1 MSNKF
6 KSTSMSPKLV
16 FFIAKENLMS
26 KRLRTTLTTLGI
38 AVGIG
43 AIFFLLSFGLG
54 LQNLVTNEVI
64 GSQSIKTID
73 VSTPN
78 SKIIKIDDINTKRI
92 SEIPNVENLGK
103 AYYFPGGYKISN
115 SESDTIVYGID
126 NGYEKLTNLN
136 LVTGKLIEDKQL
148 EKVAI
153 INLSALESVGLSKNP
168 GEVIDKTV
176 EITIP
181 LSNIIDSKETYKET
195 FKIIGVINSGSGAE
209 IFIPSNVFRDL
220 GVANLTQLKVGAN
233 NVDNVSRIRSQI
245 ESIGLET
252 TSPVDTLEDINRVFR
267 FLNLILVGFG
277 GIGMIIAIL
286 GMFNTLT
293 ISLLERTK
301 EIGLMIALGARSVD
315 IKRIFIIEALMLS
328 VAGSLIGI
336 ISAFSLGR
344 VINLLMNVMAAR
356 RGVSDGFELF
366 SNPPI
371 LIIGTLIFMAT
382 IGFLVVLLPAKRAQS
397 INAIEALRR
406 E

>member
-1 MSNKF
+1 
-6 KSTSMSPKLV
+6 MSPKLV

-78 SKIIKIDDINTKRI
+78 SKIIKIDDINTQRI
-92 SEIPNVENLGK
+92 SEIPNVENIGK

-136 LVTGKLIEDKQL
+136 LVTGKLIEDKQS

-176 EITIP
+176 EITVP

-195 FKIIGVINSGSGAE
+195 FKIVGVINSGSGAE
-209 IFIPSNVFRDL
+209 IFIPSSVFRDL

-336 ISAFSLGR
+336 IGAFSLGR

-382 IGFLVVLLPAKRAQS
+382 IGFLVVLLPAKRAQN

>member
-1 MSNKF
+1 MSSKI

-16 FFIAKENLMS
+16 FYIANKNLLS
-26 KRLRTTLTTLGI
+26 KRLRTTLTVLGI

-78 SKIIKIDDINTKRI
+78 SKIIKIDDINSQRI
-92 SEIPNVENLGK
+92 SEIPNVENIGK
-103 AYYFPGGYKISN
+103 AYYFPGGFKISN
-115 SESDTIVYGID
+115 SESDSIVYGID

-136 LVTGKLIEDKQL
+136 LVTGKLIEDKQT

-153 INLSALESVGLSKNP
+153 INLSALESVGLAKNP
-168 GEVIDKTV
+168 GDIIGKNIEVIV
-176 EITIP
+176 P
-181 LSNIIDSKETYKET
+181 LSNIIDSKETYNET
-195 FKIIGVINSGSGAE
+195 FKIVGVINSGSGAE
-209 IFIPSNVFRDL
+209 IFIPSNIFRNL

-233 NVDNVSRIRSQI
+233 NVESVPKIRSQI

-252 TSPVDTLEDINRVFR
+252 ASPVDTLEDINRVFR

-328 VAGSLIGI
+328 IAGSLIGI
-336 ISAFSLGR
+336 IGAFAIGR
-344 VINLLMNVMAAR
+344 IVNLLMNVMAAR
-356 RGVSDGFELF
+356 RGVSDNFELF

-371 LIIGTLIFMAT
+371 LILGTLIFMAL
-382 IGFLVVLLPAKRAQS
+382 IGLLVVLLPARRAQR